1 MKKLLTIAII
11 TAFIASASLALA
23 TPMYVD
29 TYLHPNDIEA
39 WQQDDDLIG
48 PNPPYDL
55 YGYDWSSGADYTQ
68 LTIYTGWNLGLSG
81 QATASSMLGDVFFYD
96 NDSSVLLG
104 AVALRDHTSAIGE
117 DDIIKAGWAFYPTEL
132 RYSDDYYG
140 PGGSVATLDTSRYG
154 DGEFVTAFGEQL
166 GEVALGYAYDGGLDQ
181 YLITL
186 LFPAM
191 MQTDTVTAASV
202 DSVDFYPGVR
212 LAQTCGNDVLES
224 VPEPMTI
231 ILLGFGLLG
240 LAGFR
245 RKE

>member
-29 TYLHPNDIEA
+29 NYLHPNDVDVY
-39 WQQDDDLIG
+39 QQDYDLIG

-55 YGYDWSSGADYTQ
+55 YGYDWSMVDSQAQ
-68 LTIYTGWNLGLSG
+68 LTIYTGWNIGLDGKSSY
-81 QATASSMLGDVFFYD
+81 SSMLGDVFFYD
-96 NDSSVLLG
+96 SSGFLG
-104 AVALRDHTSAIGE
+104 AVALRDHLPAIGE
-117 DDIIKAGWAFYPTEL
+117 DDFIKAGWAFYPTEL